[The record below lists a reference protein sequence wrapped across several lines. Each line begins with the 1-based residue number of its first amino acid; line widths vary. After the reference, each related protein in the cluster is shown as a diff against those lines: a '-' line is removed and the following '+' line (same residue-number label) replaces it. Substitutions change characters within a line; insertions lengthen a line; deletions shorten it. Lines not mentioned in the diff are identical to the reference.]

1 MADFDQLI
9 DEFLRQEFEDSP
21 VSASGLGLTEFD
33 DRLDDLRPR
42 PSTAGRPGPPTGAAV
57 SVPCRTTT
65 SRRRSGSI
73 ATWRWR

>member
-33 DRLDDLRPR
+33 DRLDDLSAEAFDRR
-42 PSTAGRPGPPTGAAV
+42 QARSADWGPG
-57 SVPCRTTT
+57 
-65 SRRRSGSI
+65 
-73 ATWRWR
+73 